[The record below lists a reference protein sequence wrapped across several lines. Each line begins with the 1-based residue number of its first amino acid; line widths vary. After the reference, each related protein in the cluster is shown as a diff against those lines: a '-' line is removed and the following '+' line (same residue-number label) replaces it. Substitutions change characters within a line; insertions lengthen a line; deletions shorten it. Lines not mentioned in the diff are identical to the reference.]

1 MTAKRRKKLQDK
13 VKKLPEPSSLQ
24 DPAIIN
30 SNAGSEGERS
40 FGVLPARDLKK
51 NLGCG

>member
-1 MTAKRRKKLQDK
+1 MAAKRRKKLQDK
-13 VKKLPEPSSLQ
+13 VKKQLEASSLL
-24 DPAIIN
+24 DPAVIN
-30 SNAGSEGERS
+30 STSGSEEERS